1 MSVKI
6 TCGLEIHQQVDTKK
20 LFCECPSIVQEK
32 GPEYIVKRGLR
43 AVVGETGEIDTAAA
57 EQALKG
63 KHYIYECNDENVCLI
78 DLDEEPPRNMREEAL
93 TIAIQA
99 GKLLNAQFVDEVQ
112 VMRKTVVNGSN
123 TTAFQRTTL
132 VAMNGHIDT
141 PSGKISIPTIL
152 LEEDSARTIKEEDN
166 HTVFRLDRLGIP
178 LLEISTGPDIH
189 TPEQCAEVAEKIGR
203 LLRSCQVKRGLGTIR
218 QDVNVS
224 IEGGTRVEIKG
235 AQDLA
240 LLPKLVELEALR
252 QENLLLIKTEFE
264 KRGVKSIMTQ
274 IQDLTDTLSTSQSN
288 VISGALKNKGVVL
301 GIRVQ
306 GCKELLGRE
315 IQPKRRLG
323 TELSDRAKVASG
335 VKGLFHS
342 DELPNYGITQ
352 SEVDAIA
359 KKLECGPT
367 DAFVI
372 VADSKEKSEK
382 ALCAAIQRLNDAAKG
397 VPKEVRTAKE
407 DGTTTFLRIMPG
419 AARLYPETDVLPIRL
434 TKKRI
439 DAVELPELIDSR
451 IARYE
456 KLGLGKDLAE
466 LAANS
471 EHGTLFE
478 NFVKKFGGL
487 KAAYIAEILL
497 TAEKTIR
504 RQFNVE
510 ITPTAEDFETLFTA
524 LADEKI
530 SKESVL
536 DILKEKKPVK
546 EVLHKYSLL
555 SDRELEL
562 AVKKIVSEN
571 KGMPA
576 NALIGKAMGHLR
588 GKASG
593 QKIVEMIKKHSA

>member
-1 MSVKI
+1 M
-6 TCGLEIHQQVDTKK
+6 
-20 LFCECPSIVQEK
+20 QEK
-32 GPEYIVKRGLR
+32 EPEYTVTRRLR
-43 AVVGETGEIDTAAA
+43 AVVGETGEIDIAAA
-57 EQALKG
+57 QEAMKG
-63 KHYIYECNDENVCLI
+63 KNYFYECNDENVCMI
-78 DLDEEPPRNMREEAL
+78 DLDEEPPRNMREETL
-93 TIAIQA
+93 NVAIQV
-99 GKLLNAQFVDEVQ
+99 GKLFKAQFVDEVQ

-123 TTAFQRTTL
+123 TTGFQRTAL

-141 PSGKISIPTIL
+141 SSGKISIPTIL
-152 LEEDSARTIKEEDN
+152 LEEDSARTIKEEDR
-166 HTVFRLDRLGIP
+166 HTVYRLDRLGIP

-189 TPEQCAEVAEKIGR
+189 TPLQCAQVAEQIGK
-203 LLRSCQVKRGLGTIR
+203 LLRSCKVKRGLGTIR

-224 IEGGTRVEIKG
+224 IIGGTRVEIKG

-252 QENLLLIKTEFE
+252 QEKLLEIKKELE
-264 KRGVKSIMTQ
+264 KRGVKGVMTQ
-274 IQDLTDTLSTSQSN
+274 IQDLTATLSSSKSTI
-288 VISGALKNKGVVL
+288 ISGALKSTGVIK

-306 GCKELLGRE
+306 GCKGILGWE

-323 TELSDRAKVASG
+323 TELSDRAKIAAG
-335 VKGLFHS
+335 VKGIFHS
-342 DELPNYGITQ
+342 DELPNYEITQ
-352 SEVDAIA
+352 AEVDLVAR
-359 KKLECGPT
+359 KLECGPQ

-372 VADSKEKSEK
+372 VAATPEKCEK
-382 ALCAAIQRLNDAAKG
+382 ALCAAIQRLNDATKG

-407 DGTTTFLRIMPG
+407 DGTTTFIRMMPG

-434 TKKRI
+434 MKKRI
-439 DAVELPELIDSR
+439 DAVAIPELLDHR
-451 IARYE
+451 IIRYE

-471 EHGTLFE
+471 EHALLFE
-478 NFVKKFGGL
+478 TFVNKFAGL

-510 ITPTAEDFETLFTA
+510 ISPTATDFETLFAA
-524 LADEKI
+524 LSEERI

-546 EVLHKYSLL
+546 DVLGKYALL

-571 KGMPA
+571 KGMAA
-576 NALIGKAMGHLR
+576 NALFGKAMGQLR

-593 QKIVEMIKKHSA
+593 QKIVEMVRKFSA